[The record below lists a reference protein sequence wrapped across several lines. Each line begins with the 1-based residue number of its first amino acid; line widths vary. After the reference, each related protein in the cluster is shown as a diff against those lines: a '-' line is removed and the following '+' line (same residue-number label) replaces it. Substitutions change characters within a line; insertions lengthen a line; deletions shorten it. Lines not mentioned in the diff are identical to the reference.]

1 MADETSSLQNEY
13 IVNKLQEMNQTNA
26 INEFDKNNEAII
38 DLLNHITRDK
48 EKTNDK
54 LFIISAA
61 YDKVYKKYYGI
72 SLSILI
78 LSSVVTLIEA
88 FRLSIIELINNKN
101 TDSTNIPVI
110 TFVMNVLTLTIGTVI
125 TILSS
130 VIRFKN
136 YREILEQLKDKQ
148 NLLINYRDKYNRK
161 YEKILNLLAFNN
173 LTLEELKIINEKIS
187 EYDNN
192 IKTINVLEYIR
203 NDDIIKFN
211 RYKAYFDFALKKI
224 DIDKEVAIYNYE
236 TNHGLKED
244 AKDNKNNKD
253 KDNKNQ
259 KDRDDII
266 LKYMSIQRIKNIL
279 LRRKQN
285 DNNENIENN
294 IIENDKIIGN
304 IQII

>member
-1 MADETSSLQNEY
+1 MADEAISLQN
-13 IVNKLQEMNQTNA
+13 NS
-26 INEFDKNNEAII
+26 INEFDKNNDVVI

-48 EKTNDK
+48 KKTNDK

-88 FRLSIIELINNKN
+88 FRLSIIEFINNKN

-110 TFVMNVLTLTIGTVI
+110 TFIMNIITLSIGTVI

-173 LTLEELKIINEKIS
+173 MTLDELKNINEKIS

-244 AKDNKNNKD
+244 ARDNKD
-253 KDNKNQ
+253 KDDKNQ

-294 IIENDKIIGN
+294 IIQNDKVIGN